1 MTKEIL
7 KIKRNNKIIDNIDN
21 GFVIGFFA
29 MIIATFYKPKYLIL
43 TFSLLILYF
52 IIYFCFILPYFNKF
66 QEKVKKELFQNRAV
80 LLFEWAKENNKTE
93 ELKGYMEKYFMIRN
107 EIVYKEYLD
116 GSDINDIE
124 IDKEMVEKSNDERW
138 NN

>member
-21 GFVIGFFA
+21 GFVVGFFA

-43 TFSLLILYF
+43 AFSLLLLYF

-66 QEKVKKELFQNRAV
+66 QGKVKKELFQNRAV
-80 LLFEWAKENNKTE
+80 LLFEWATKNNKTE
-93 ELKGYMEKYFMIRN
+93 ELKGYMEKYFTIRN

-124 IDKEMVEKSNDERW
+124 IDKEMVEKSNDER
-138 NN
+138 